1 MAKPIDDMTLP
12 EIQAE
17 IEGMGEHIF
26 SLEYLERYDYHKRGE
41 RPFWVWHAV
50 LWTSD
55 MECVWWANENTE
67 LDAAR
72 AALEWLRREK

>member
-17 IEGMGEHIF
+17 IEGMGFEYEYNPAPPPWKCG
-26 SLEYLERYDYHKRGE
+26 SLIL
-41 RPFWVWHAV
+41 
-50 LWTSD
+50 LSSD
-55 MECVWWANENTE
+55 NCRFREVFDENTE